1 LFKDFTLRA
10 SLVLPSSTLSRIIN
24 AYDDFSGRLLILVP
38 MARPANRGLGKTA
51 VRVVLRDIGLNWH
64 HSFS

>member
-1 LFKDFTLRA
+1 MLRA

-24 AYDDFSGRLLILVP
+24 AYDDFSGRLLILVSHG
-38 MARPANRGLGKTA
+38 ASGKSRHRLGKTA